1 MTEQNKALV
10 RRAVMEAHSDGN
22 WEVVDEV
29 YASDYV
35 LHTPTPAPI
44 EEVRGSEAI
53 KRFIETQRA
62 AFPGLEFTIED
73 QIAEGDKVVTRLT
86 ARGTQRGDLPG
97 IPATG
102 NEMCMTATVIH
113 RIANGQLVEKWSDKD
128 VLAMLQQLNVIPPLN

>member
-1 MTEQNKALV
+1 MTEENKALV

-22 WEVVDEV
+22 WDVVDEV

-73 QIAEGDKVVTRLT
+73 QIAEGDKVVTRYGAPKGVMHDPFGVIFSRIDDDGKIAEEWIV
-86 ARGTQRGDLPG
+86 ARGF
-97 IPATG
+97 
-102 NEMCMTATVIH
+102 
-113 RIANGQLVEKWSDKD
+113 QL
-128 VLAMLQQLNVIPPLN
+128 Q